1 MEDLK
6 HLADIASPLAVLAGN
21 EIMAVRAGGFAVDT
35 KGDGS
40 PVTVAD
46 QRAEHLILQGLQDA
60 HITIPVIAEEQ
71 MSNGIVPDIS
81 CSTFLCIDPLD
92 GTKEFTKGG
101 EDFTVNI
108 ALVKD
113 KAPVLGIIY
122 IPATRVL
129 YVGFQSDS
137 DGTKTAS
144 TVYSVS
150 IGEDGTE
157 GVRTP
162 ISCRAITSPPAIV
175 ASRSHMNE
183 ETERF
188 LKQYPDSKT
197 VNVGSSLKFCR
208 IAEGNADLYPRFSP
222 TMEWDTAAGDAILR
236 AAGGMTFG
244 IDGQPFGYQKP
255 EFRNGHFMA
264 TGTATA
270 DPNLWG

>member
-1 MEDLK
+1 MENLK
-6 HLADIASPLAVLAGN
+6 HLADIASPLAVMAGK

-35 KGDGS
+35 KSDGS

-46 QRAEHLILQGLQDA
+46 QRAERIILQGLQSA

-81 CSTFLCIDPLD
+81 GGTFLCIDPLD
-92 GTKEFTKGG
+92 GTKEFARGG

-108 ALVKD
+108 ALVQGRQ
-113 KAPVLGIIY
+113 PVFGIIY

-129 YVGFQSDS
+129 YVGYQSNADRAEPNP
-137 DGTKTAS
+137 TA
-144 TVYSVS
+144 YRVS
-150 IGEDGTE
+150 IGNDGTQ
-157 GVRTP
+157 GLRQP
-162 ISCRAITSPPAIV
+162 ISCRPARSPPAIV

-183 ETERF
+183 DTQRF
-188 LKQYPDSKT
+188 LKKYPDSQT

-208 IAEGNADLYPRFSP
+208 VAEGTADLYPRFSP

-244 IDGQPFGYQKP
+244 HDGHPFRYHKP
-255 EFRNGHFMA
+255 GFRNRHFMA

-270 DPNLWG
+270 DPNLWI